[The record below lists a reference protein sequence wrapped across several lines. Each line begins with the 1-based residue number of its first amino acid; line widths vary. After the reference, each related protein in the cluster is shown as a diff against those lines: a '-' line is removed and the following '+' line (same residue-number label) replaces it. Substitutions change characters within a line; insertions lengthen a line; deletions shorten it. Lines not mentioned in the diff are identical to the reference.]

1 MGALINAVF
10 LVALSF
16 TIFVEAVERLAIR
29 EAIEDAQLL
38 LYVGGI
44 GLAINLVGLALFH
57 NHGKMS
63 WPGALWYNSLM

>member
-1 MGALINAVF
+1 M
-10 LVALSF
+10 
-16 TIFVEAVERLAIR
+16 EAVERLAIR

-57 NHGKMS
+57 NHGEMS
-63 WPGALWYNSLM
+63 WSGALWYNSLM